1 MGAYES
7 KTFKSGNS
15 IALRLPRALG
25 IGPNEKMIIEQ
36 QGTTF
41 NVRHAVDPA
50 EEKRKLLKM
59 LDDLKAL
66 PKPSSIQKR
75 EPFEFPER

>member
-1 MGAYES
+1 MGAFET

-25 IGPNEKMIIEQ
+25 IGADEKMVIEQ
-36 QGTTF
+36 NGKAF
-41 NVRHAVDPA
+41 SVRHAVDLA

-59 LDDLKAL
+59 LGELRAL
-66 PKPSSIQKR
+66 PKPAAIQKR
-75 EPFEFPER
+75 EPIEFPER